1 MANVRIKDITTTA
14 SAPNDD
20 DYLAIDGETNGTRK
34 LFVSNVTNSV
44 PSAVKEA
51 VYTLFDKAVY
61 TETGLDDELEII
73 YEWAYPTVTAI
84 SINPNTLIFDS
95 LSSQTLVAVLSPA
108 GVSATVH
115 WTSSDDSVATV
126 NDSGVVTS
134 VGNGTCIITATAGAV
149 SAICNVS
156 VSGIAEV
163 YSVTNTLVNCTNSN
177 PQTAVEEG
185 SSYTATITANT
196 GYMIDEITCTMG
208 GVSQTVTDGVISIAE
223 VTGDISI
230 SASASVGE
238 VVYTNSNITL
248 SGNNYINTNVA
259 LFSAANNSRDFTITM
274 TNVYMDNSK
283 GSASTAQRALLAC
296 MDEHSP
302 WPGFVVRQDI
312 GSGVIKIPNATLID
326 SLIIKRESGT
336 ISVQSTDSGVS
347 YRSGST
353 NQHDVPVTIGCG
365 LDANLQPFRYCGGT
379 IGSIVIKFT
388 S

>member
-1 MANVRIKDITTTA
+1 
-14 SAPNDD
+14 
-20 DYLAIDGETNGTRK
+20 
-34 LFVSNVTNSV
+34 
-44 PSAVKEA
+44 
-51 VYTLFDKAVY
+51 
-61 TETGLDDELEII
+61 
-73 YEWAYPTVTAI
+73 
-84 SINPNTLIFDS
+84 
-95 LSSQTLVAVLSPA
+95 
-108 GVSATVH
+108 
-115 WTSSDDSVATV
+115 
-126 NDSGVVTS
+126 
-134 VGNGTCIITATAGAV
+134 
-149 SAICNVS
+149 
-156 VSGIAEV
+156 
-163 YSVTNTLVNCTNSN
+163 
-177 PQTAVEEG
+177 
-185 SSYTATITANT
+185 
-196 GYMIDEITCTMG
+196 MIDEITCTMG
-208 GVSQTVTDGVISIAE
+208 GVSQTVTDGVISIAA

-248 SGNNYINTNVA
+248 SGSNYIDTHVA

-312 GSGVIKIPNATLID
+312 GSGVIQIPNATLID